1 MLTCLL
7 QPRIPLQKSVSTP
20 SIMGTH
26 DILNKE
32 NVINNDVNSI
42 PMYVILSIINLYLF
56 IKYSGLQLY
65 IYLEFLLISHVNIS
79 CILTIYYF
87 YIYLLTNYFFVISLR
102 HFI

>member
-32 NVINNDVNSI
+32 NVINNDVNSV
-42 PMYVILSIINLYLF
+42 PM
-56 IKYSGLQLY
+56 
-65 IYLEFLLISHVNIS
+65 
-79 CILTIYYF
+79 
-87 YIYLLTNYFFVISLR
+87 
-102 HFI
+102 